1 LDTGQIKTTR
11 MPRTLR
17 DSTLESR
24 AARARLKARGKPYY
38 RSVEEGLH
46 LGYRRVKGRPG
57 KPAGAG
63 KWVLRHYVGDQKYLV
78 ETVGIADDLSD
89 ADGVAVLSFAQAQ
102 ALARERM
109 VRRAH
114 HAAGKRGP
122 LTVRDV
128 IEDYLSYL
136 ATNRRSGR
144 DARYRA
150 EAQILP
156 QLGDIEVESL
166 TPQILRRWQA
176 DLVKGA
182 PRRRTKPGEKQQF
195 GRAPDTDEA
204 HRRRQATANRV
215 FAILRAALTRAWRDG
230 RIRSDDAWRRVEAF
244 QGVSAARVR
253 YLTIVEAQRL
263 INACDFD
270 FRRLVQAA
278 LATGA
283 RVSELTALR
292 AGDFDAD
299 AATVTVRMAKSGRGR
314 HIILSEE
321 GVGLFRSFAA
331 GKPGDAVLLTK
342 ADGSAWPPQHQ
353 VSRMAAACA
362 RARIQPAIG
371 FHGLRHTYA
380 SHSIMNG
387 VPLMVVA
394 RNLGHC
400 DTRMV
405 EKHYGHL
412 AQSYV
417 NQAIR
422 SGAPRF
428 GIETEPEM
436 TQFGGST

>member
-1 LDTGQIKTTR
+1 LDTDRIKAIR
-11 MPRTLR
+11 MARTLR
-17 DSTLESR
+17 DSTLDSR

-38 RSVEEGLH
+38 RAIEEGLH

-57 KPAGAG
+57 KPAAAG

-89 ADGVAVLSFAQAQ
+89 ADGVAVLSFSQAQ

-128 IEDYLSYL
+128 IEDYLTYL
-136 ATNRRSGR
+136 DTNRRSGR

-176 DLVKGA
+176 DLVKGP
-182 PRRRTKPGEKQQF
+182 PRRRSKRGEKQAF
-195 GRAPDTDEA
+195 GPTPSDDEA

-215 FAILRAALTRAWRDG
+215 LAILRAALTRAWRDG

-244 QGVSAARVR
+244 HGVAAARVR

-263 INACDFD
+263 INACDPD

-292 AGDFDAD
+292 VADFDPN

-314 HIILSEE
+314 HIVLTEE
-321 GVGLFRSFAA
+321 GITLLRSFAA
-331 GKPGDAVLLTK
+331 GRPGDAVLLTK

-353 VSRMAAACA
+353 VSRMATACT

-371 FHGLRHTYA
+371 FHALRHTYA

-387 VPLMVVA
+387 VPLLVVA
-394 RNLGHC
+394 RNLGHA
-400 DTRMV
+400 DGRMT

-412 AQSYV
+412 AASYIAD
-417 NQAIR
+417 AIR
-422 SGAPRF
+422 AGAPRF
-428 GIETEPEM
+428 GMAESS
-436 TQFGGST
+436 GLRVLR